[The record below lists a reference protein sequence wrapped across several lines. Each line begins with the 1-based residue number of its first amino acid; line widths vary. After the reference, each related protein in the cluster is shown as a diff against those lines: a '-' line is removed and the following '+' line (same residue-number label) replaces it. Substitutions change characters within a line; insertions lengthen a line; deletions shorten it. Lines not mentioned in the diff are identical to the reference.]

1 MIYGHLN
8 NITIS
13 KPLQE
18 TLSESEGGLLASWS
32 SGTSNADFTVAQDG
46 SGTHKTITEA
56 IDALDAMDNNRPS
69 RPIIYVKSGVYNE
82 KGYST
87 ISSVTFDVS
96 GDGFWA
102 RDMTFENRAGPRGH
116 QAVALRV
123 SSDLSVFYKC
133 SFKGY
138 QDTLL
143 QFYRDCHIY
152 GTIDFI
158 FGDASVVKPAYDFDS
173 SKDSITSYLGRPWKQ
188 YSRTLFLKTNLDGLI
203 DPNGWG
209 EWIKDFAL
217 STLYYGEYMNT
228 RSGAS
233 TQNRV
238 TWSGFHV

>member
-1 MIYGHLN
+1 ML
-8 NITIS
+8 
-13 KPLQE
+13 
-18 TLSESEGGLLASWS
+18 ESNGGLLASWS

-82 KGYST
+82 KVDIGINLPKLLSLATKMSFRVIQLLAQSHLVRLVYFFPIVT
-87 ISSVTFDVS
+87 GMFYFLISFLFKTDVS

-143 QFYRDCHIY
+143 VHSNRQFYRDCHIY

-158 FGDASVVKPAYDFDS
+158 FGDASVVFQNCDIFIRRPMGYQANF
-173 SKDSITSYLGRPWKQ
+173 ITAQG
-188 YSRTLFLKTNLDGLI
+188 TD
-203 DPNGWG
+203 DPN
-209 EWIKDFAL
+209 
-217 STLYYGEYMNT
+217 
-228 RSGAS
+228 
-233 TQNRV
+233 
-238 TWSGFHV
+238 

>member
-1 MIYGHLN
+1 M
-8 NITIS
+8 
-13 KPLQE
+13 
-18 TLSESEGGLLASWS
+18 SESEGGLLASWS

-82 KGYST
+82 KVDIGINLPKLLSLATKMSFRVIQLLAQSHLVRLVYFFPIVT
-87 ISSVTFDVS
+87 GMFYFLISFLFKTDVS

-102 RDMTFENRAGPRGH
+102 RDMTFENTAGPRGH

-143 QFYRDCHIY
+143 CCF
-152 GTIDFI
+152 F
-158 FGDASVVKPAYDFDS
+158 V
-173 SKDSITSYLGRPWKQ
+173 
-188 YSRTLFLKTNLDGLI
+188 N
-203 DPNGWG
+203 N
-209 EWIKDFAL
+209 
-217 STLYYGEYMNT
+217 
-228 RSGAS
+228 
-233 TQNRV
+233 NRQKY
-238 TWSGFHV
+238 

>member
-1 MIYGHLN
+1 ML
-8 NITIS
+8 
-13 KPLQE
+13 
-18 TLSESEGGLLASWS
+18 ESNGGLLASWS

-82 KGYST
+82 KVDIGINLPKLLSLATKMSFRVIQLLAQSHLVRLVYFFPIVT
-87 ISSVTFDVS
+87 GMFYFLISFLFKTDVS

-102 RDMTFENRAGPRGH
+102 RDMTFENTAGPSGH

-143 QFYRDCHIY
+143 VHSNRQFYRDCHIY

-158 FGDASVVKPAYDFDS
+158 FGDASVVFQNCDIFIRRPMGYQANF
-173 SKDSITSYLGRPWKQ
+173 ITAQG
-188 YSRTLFLKTNLDGLI
+188 TD
-203 DPNGWG
+203 DPN
-209 EWIKDFAL
+209 
-217 STLYYGEYMNT
+217 
-228 RSGAS
+228 
-233 TQNRV
+233 
-238 TWSGFHV
+238 

>member
-1 MIYGHLN
+1 MF
-8 NITIS
+8 TIVD
-13 KPLQE
+13 KTWLFFPCVEPLQE

-82 KGYST
+82 KVDIGINLPKLLSLATKMSFRVIQLLAQSHLVRLVYFFPIVT
-87 ISSVTFDVS
+87 GMFYFLISFLFKTDVS

-143 QFYRDCHIY
+143 CCF
-152 GTIDFI
+152 F
-158 FGDASVVKPAYDFDS
+158 V
-173 SKDSITSYLGRPWKQ
+173 
-188 YSRTLFLKTNLDGLI
+188 N
-203 DPNGWG
+203 N
-209 EWIKDFAL
+209 
-217 STLYYGEYMNT
+217 
-228 RSGAS
+228 
-233 TQNRV
+233 NRQKY
-238 TWSGFHV
+238 